1 MGLARQEQQFDS
13 DGRNGCIVHRECP
26 DADGSQEGGR
36 VGGSFATPSAGRTR
50 WSSGGTGMTGIL
62 AVGAAGTAA
71 LGVLAAT
78 AGAVDRE
85 QDGWVAVAAVWTLA
99 AAVGVLTAYLVGEA
113 LT

>member
-1 MGLARQEQQFDS
+1 MEQRS
-13 DGRNGCIVHRECP
+13 
-26 DADGSQEGGR
+26 
-36 VGGSFATPSAGRTR
+36 
-50 WSSGGTGMTGIL
+50 TGMTGIL
-62 AVGAAGTAA
+62 VVGAAGAAA

-85 QDGWVAVAAVWTLA
+85 RDGWVAVAAVWTLV